1 MNSFE
6 RRRSARAALQARAS
20 LSCGSVPLGDFDV
33 INLAT
38 GGVLLA
44 GPAPAALGTRIEIV
58 LALDEPAST
67 AAATPLV
74 MSGRLLRSRTSH
86 DGPGFVIVLDDVAPA
101 QALRIGARVE
111 QSLAESRNAHVLV
124 VDQIRA
130 SRWQLRTQLGVMGH
144 PAHAVAT
151 PLEAVHAL
159 AETNRFEVAMVAL
172 AARNP
177 ALRPG
182 RADPAHADTLD
193 LMAHL
198 ADQHPYLRRIILSER
213 GAGHLGPALRQRPQA
228 APHEVLARPC
238 DESALARA
246 VGGANG

>member
-44 GPAPAALGTRIEIV
+44 GPAPAAIGTRVEIA
-58 LALDEPAST
+58 LALDELAG
-67 AAATPLV
+67 ATPLV
-74 MSGRLLRSRTSH
+74 MSGRVLRARTSH
-86 DGPGFVIVLDDVAPA
+86 DGPGFVVVLDEVAPA

-144 PAHAVAT
+144 AAHAVAT

-213 GAGHLGPALRQRPQA
+213 GAGHLGSALRLRPQA